1 MLSFINAIPSEYV
14 GINFD
19 IGHFFC
25 AGEKPAAAFE
35 KLFPWIGHVHI
46 EDIASDRLHNH
57 LIPGLGAINFTE
69 VLAAMARLKYQG
81 DISLELYPY
90 TENPCEA
97 GRHGRMHLLP
107 LLEAFELL

>member
-1 MLSFINAIPSEYV
+1 
-14 GINFD
+14 
-19 IGHFFC
+19 
-25 AGEKPAAAFE
+25 
-35 KLFPWIGHVHI
+35 VHI
-46 EDIASDRLHNH
+46 EDIAADRLHNH
-57 LIPGLGAINFTE
+57 LIPGLGAINFTA

-90 TENPCEA
+90 IDNPSEA